1 MATDGYWADPV
12 IERER
17 ARVYWPTLDSM
28 IAPDDPVRL
37 VDEVLSQVDWSSWES
52 KYKGNRGQ
60 PPIHPRFVAAALL
73 YGMFRGIRS
82 TRRLEEACCYRFDFQ
97 WLVEGRRIDHTTFSK
112 FRTKF
117 KGPLKNLF
125 RQIGRIAMN
134 LGLITLGEVAFDG
147 TRVKANN
154 NRYKRRTAKTL
165 TEKLEMLDE
174 LFEQMLQEQNAAD
187 AKV

>member
-60 PPIHPRFVAAALL
+60 PPIHPRFVAAASAILGHAKWVVIPWQNRSY
-73 YGMFRGIRS
+73 YG
-82 TRRLEEACCYRFDFQ
+82 
-97 WLVEGRRIDHTTFSK
+97 
-112 FRTKF
+112 
-117 KGPLKNLF
+117 
-125 RQIGRIAMN
+125 
-134 LGLITLGEVAFDG
+134 
-147 TRVKANN
+147 
-154 NRYKRRTAKTL
+154 
-165 TEKLEMLDE
+165 
-174 LFEQMLQEQNAAD
+174 
-187 AKV
+187 